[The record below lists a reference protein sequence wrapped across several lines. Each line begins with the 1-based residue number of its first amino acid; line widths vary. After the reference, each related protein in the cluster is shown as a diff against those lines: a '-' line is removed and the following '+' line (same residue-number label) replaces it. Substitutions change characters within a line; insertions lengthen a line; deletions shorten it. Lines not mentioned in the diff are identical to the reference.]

1 MFGIGFNGKHSYRDM
16 GITLGIDRDIG
27 YPEKEKIK
35 IKVPFSN
42 VEYDFSELYG
52 EQTYTERTLQ
62 YTLNVL
68 GKHIV
73 NTPERINII
82 ETKLANWLMN
92 SSGKQKLYDDAIP
105 GYYYL
110 AEVEGGLNFDELW
123 NHGTLTVEFTAYPF
137 MMSEAEEGHDIWD
150 IFNFELDVA
159 QITEFNVN
167 GTLDVTLYNVGTPG
181 LNPKIEASS
190 SMEIIKDGVT
200 YDLPSGTTESEDF
213 RLHSGENELTIKG
226 NGTIKFKFYKELI

>member
-1 MFGIGFNGKHSYRDM
+1 MFGIKFNGLHSYHDM
-16 GITLGIDRDIG
+16 GITLGIERDIG
-27 YPEKEKIK
+27 YPNKEKIK
-35 IKVPFSN
+35 VKVPFSN
-42 VEYDFSELYG
+42 VEFDFSELYG
-52 EQTYTERTLQ
+52 EQTYTERPLK

-68 GKHIV
+68 DKHIV

-110 AEVEGGLNFDELW
+110 AEVEGGLDFDELW

-137 MMSEAEEGHDIWD
+137 MIGELQEGNDIWD
-150 IFNFELDVA
+150 TFNFELDVA
-159 QITEFNVN
+159 QITEFEVN

-190 SMEIIKDGVT
+190 SMEIIKSNVT
-200 YDLPSGTTESEDF
+200 YNVPSGASESDDF
-213 RLHSGENELTIKG
+213 KLNSGENNLTIKG
-226 NGTIKFKFYKELI
+226 NGTIKFNFYKELI